1 MKTID
6 LNEKQKD
13 VLQKTKQE
21 KRKERKKRKEK
32 NVCMSGI
39 LGVAEL

>member
-13 VLQKTKQE
+13 VLQKKKQE
-21 KRKERKKRKEK
+21 KRKGRKKRKEK
-32 NVCMSGI
+32 IVCMSGI